1 MATKRYQI
9 CANTSVISTTEST
22 NLLSIYFSNYVN
34 VSSSLSPLKDK
45 RLRALTDTLAPRHV
59 PLDIALEHLATDP
72 PGVAELDRPRQN
84 SRLNPAIY
92 RGATDIEQ
100 LLGLRDGHEV
110 GIVGPT
116 R

>member
-1 MATKRYQI
+1 MHK
-9 CANTSVISTTEST
+9 
-22 NLLSIYFSNYVN
+22 FN
-34 VSSSLSPLKDK
+34 VFPRVSPLKDK
-45 RLRALTDTLAPRHV
+45 VSRVLTDTLAPRHV
-59 PLDIALEHLATDP
+59 PLDIALEHLAADS

-92 RGATDIEQ
+92 RGAADIEQ